1 MRSDCVGTTLVP
13 QGCTISFRGV
23 TLMLIGVEDVRRA
36 LANDEF
42 VPFFQPLVTLRTG
55 QLAGFEVLARW
66 HHPSAGILPPDRFI
80 SIAERNGLIDA
91 LTMRLMQK
99 AFEAARVIPEPLTI
113 AFNVSPL
120 QLYDLGLPKRIQGTA
135 DEFAFPLRRV
145 VIEITES
152 AIVHNVERAQTIA
165 NELKAL
171 GCKIALDDFGT
182 GYSSLLHLQ
191 SLPFDELKVDR
202 SFVGSMIQRRES
214 RKIVVAVVGLGQNL
228 GLATVAEGI
237 ETREQAEMLLWLGC
251 ELGQGWLFGRPIPAE
266 NLPATIEM
274 SRDKISFNH
283 STGLWG
289 DVAWNSLPSQRLAHL
304 QAVYDGAPVGLA
316 LLDRDLRYV
325 TLNQRLADMNSASVE
340 EHLGRPVA
348 EMVPRAFHHFEAFI
362 RRSLEGEV
370 ITGVEARRPAGEGKG
385 DREYLLSYQ
394 PVRDEADEVIGVSVA
409 VVDITDR
416 KAAEAALRE
425 SEDHYRHMVELNPQI
440 PWVLDADGNAMAISP
455 RWEQVTGMNAES
467 AEGRGFLEA
476 IHPEDRTCVENVIAT
491 SIQSG
496 DPIDVEC
503 RILSRNN
510 RWRWIRSRG
519 AARRDPSG
527 KIIRWYGSADDID
540 DQKKAEEAR
549 RKSEEQLKA
558 IFNSVPV
565 GILLADAPD
574 GRLSLSNPEARRIFR
589 HPVQSRHSIENYAQ
603 WGAIRVDGRRLESAE
618 YPLARALRGE
628 TTRIE
633 EALCLR
639 GDGTEAWVSLL
650 GAPIVREDGSV
661 QGAVVVVQDID
672 EIKRERERLLSLAE
686 ALVKELKSQT
696 SPAHGQGGYSLAH
709 WSARPF

>member
-1 MRSDCVGTTLVP
+1 
-13 QGCTISFRGV
+13 
-23 TLMLIGVEDVRRA
+23 MLISNDDVRRGIE
-36 LANDEF
+36 NDEF

-66 HHPSAGILPPDRFI
+66 HHPTAGVLSPDRFI
-80 SIAERNGLIDA
+80 PIAEQNGWIDA
-91 LTMRLMQK
+91 LTKRLMQK
-99 AFEAARVIPEPLTI
+99 TFEAGRLIPEPLTL

-120 QLYDLGLPKRIQGTA
+120 QLHDLSLPKRIQSAAEDLG
-135 DEFAFPLRRV
+135 FPLQRV
-145 VIEITES
+145 VIEVTES
-152 AIVHNVERAQTIA
+152 AVVDNVERAQTIS

-191 SLPFDELKVDR
+191 SLPFGELKVDR

-214 RKIVVAVVGLGQNL
+214 RKIVAAVVGLGQSL
-228 GLATVAEGI
+228 GLTTVAEGI

-251 ELGQGWLFGRPIPAE
+251 ELGQGWLFGRPAPAE
-266 NLPATIEM
+266 DLPATITM
-274 SRDKISFNH
+274 SREKISFNH

-289 DVAWNSLPSQRLAHL
+289 DLTGNALPSQRLAHL

-316 LLDRDLRYV
+316 LLDQNLRYV
-325 TLNQRLADMNSASVE
+325 TLNQRLADMNSAPVE
-340 EHLGRPVA
+340 EHLGKPVA
-348 EMVPRAFHHFEAFI
+348 EMVPKAFHHFEGFI
-362 RRSLEGEV
+362 HRCLEGEA
-370 ITGVEARRPAGEGKG
+370 IIGVEARRPAAPGQG
-385 DREYLLSYQ
+385 DRDYLLSYE
-394 PVRDEADEVIGVSVA
+394 PVRDEGDEVIGVSLA

-416 KAAEAALRE
+416 KATEAALRE

-455 RWEQVTGMNAES
+455 RWEQVTGMSAAT

-476 IHPEDRTCVENVIAT
+476 IHPEDRPCVENVIAE
-491 SIQSG
+491 SIRSG

-503 RILSRNN
+503 RILCRNN

-519 AARRDPSG
+519 AARRDPSE

-540 DQKKAEEAR
+540 DQKKAEEAL

-565 GILLADAPD
+565 AILLAAEPD

-589 HPVQSRHSIENYAQ
+589 YPVPSRHSIENYAQ
-603 WGAIRVDGRRLESAE
+603 WGAIRVNGRRLESAE
-618 YPLARALRGE
+618 FPLARALRGE
-628 TTRIE
+628 KTRIE
-633 EALCLR
+633 EALCLQA
-639 GDGTEAWVSLL
+639 DGTEAWVSLL

-672 EIKRERERLLSLAE
+672 EIKRERERLLTLAE
-686 ALVKELKSQT
+686 ALIKELKGQT
-696 SPAHGQGGYSLAH
+696 S
-709 WSARPF
+709 SARLEAGALRVL

>member
-1 MRSDCVGTTLVP
+1 
-13 QGCTISFRGV
+13 
-23 TLMLIGVEDVRRA
+23 MLISLEDVRRGIE
-36 LANDEF
+36 NDEF

-80 SIAERNGLIDA
+80 PLAEQNGWIGA
-91 LTMRLMQK
+91 LTKRLMQR
-99 AFEAARVIPEPLTI
+99 AFEAGKLIPEPLTL

-120 QLYDLGLPKRIQGTA
+120 QLHDLGLPKQIQSAAEELG
-135 DEFAFPLRRV
+135 FPLQRV
-145 VIEITES
+145 VIEVTES
-152 AIVHNVERAQTIA
+152 AVVDNVERAQTIS

-214 RKIVVAVVGLGQNL
+214 RKIVAAVVGLGQSL
-228 GLATVAEGI
+228 GLTAVAEGI

-251 ELGQGWLFGRPIPAE
+251 ELGQGWFFGRPVPAE
-266 NLPATIEM
+266 DLPATVEL
-274 SRDKISFNH
+274 SREKISFNH
-283 STGLWG
+283 STNLWG
-289 DVAWNSLPSQRLAHL
+289 DLAGNALPSQRLAHL

-316 LLDRDLRYV
+316 LLDRNLCYV
-325 TLNQRLADMNSASVE
+325 TLNQRLADMNGATVE
-340 EHLGRPVA
+340 EHLRRPVA

-370 ITGVEARRPAGEGKG
+370 ITGVEARRPPGPGQG
-385 DREYLLSYQ
+385 DRDYLLSYQ
-394 PVRDEADEVIGVSVA
+394 PVRDEGDEVIGVSVA

-440 PWVLDADGNAMAISP
+440 PWVLDAHGNAVAISP
-455 RWEQVTGMNAES
+455 RWEQVTGMSAAT
-467 AEGRGFLEA
+467 AEGAGFLEA
-476 IHPEDRTCVENVIAT
+476 IHPEDRPRVESVIAA
-491 SIQSG
+491 SIHSG

-503 RILSRNN
+503 RIVSRND
-510 RWRWIRSRG
+510 RWRWVRSRG
-519 AARRDPSG
+519 AARRDPSA

-540 DQKKAEEAR
+540 DQKKAEEAL

-574 GRLSLSNPEARRIFR
+574 GRLSMSNPEARRIFR
-589 HPVQSRHSIENYAQ
+589 YPVPSSYSVENYAQ
-603 WGAIRVDGRRLESAE
+603 WGAIRVNGRRLESAE

-628 TTRIE
+628 KTRIE

-639 GDGTEAWVSLL
+639 ADGTEAWVSLL

-672 EIKRERERLLSLAE
+672 EIKQERERLLTLAE
-686 ALVKELKSQT
+686 ALIKELKSQT
-696 SPAHGQGGYSLAH
+696 SPADREPIS
-709 WSARPF
+709 S

>member
-1 MRSDCVGTTLVP
+1 
-13 QGCTISFRGV
+13 
-23 TLMLIGVEDVRRA
+23 MLITVEDVRRG
-36 LANDEF
+36 LENDEF
-42 VPFFQPLVTLRTG
+42 APFFQPIVTLRTG

-80 SIAERNGLIDA
+80 PVAEQNGWIGA
-91 LTMRLMQK
+91 LTKRLMQK
-99 AFEAARVIPEPLTI
+99 AFEAAKFIPEPLTL

-120 QLYDLGLPKRIQGTA
+120 QLHDLSLPKQIQSAAEDLG
-135 DEFAFPLRRV
+135 FPLRRV

-152 AIVHNVERAQTIA
+152 ALVDNVKRAQTIS

-171 GCKIALDDFGT
+171 GCKIGLDDFGT

-202 SFVGSMIQRRES
+202 SFVGSMTQRRES
-214 RKIVVAVVGLGQNL
+214 RKIVAAVVGLGQSL
-228 GLATVAEGI
+228 GLTTVAEGI

-251 ELGQGWLFGRPIPAE
+251 EQGQGWLFGRPTPAE
-266 NLPATIEM
+266 DLPATIEM
-274 SRDKISFNH
+274 SREKISFNQ
-283 STGLWG
+283 SAGLWG
-289 DVAWNSLPSQRLAHL
+289 DPAWNALPSQRLAHL

-316 LLDRDLRYV
+316 LLDSDLRYV
-325 TLNQRLADMNSASVE
+325 TLNQRLADMNSAPVE
-340 EHLGRPVA
+340 EHLGKRVA
-348 EMVPRAFHHFEAFI
+348 EMVPEAFHQFEAFI

-370 ITGVEARRPAGEGKG
+370 ITGVEFRRPAGPGQGER
-385 DREYLLSYQ
+385 DYLLSYQ
-394 PVRDEADEVIGVSVA
+394 PVRDEGGEIIGVSVA

-440 PWVLDADGNAMAISP
+440 PWVLDADGSAMTISP
-455 RWEQVTGMNAES
+455 RWEQVTGMSAAT

-476 IHPEDRTCVENVIAT
+476 IHPEDRPRVENIIAE
-491 SIQSG
+491 SIRSG

-510 RWRWIRSRG
+510 AWRWVRSRG
-519 AARRDPSG
+519 AARRDPTG
-527 KIIRWYGSADDID
+527 KIIRWYGSAEDID
-540 DQKKAEEAR
+540 NQKKAEEAL

-565 GILLADAPD
+565 GIVLADAPD
-574 GRLSLSNPEARRIFR
+574 GRLSLANPEARRILR
-589 HPVQSRHSIENYAQ
+589 YPLPSGHGVENYAQ
-603 WGAIRVDGRRLESAE
+603 WGAIRVNGRRLESAE

-628 TTRIE
+628 KTRIE

-639 GDGTEAWVSLL
+639 GDGTEAWVSML
-650 GAPIVREDGSV
+650 GAPIVRENGSV
-661 QGAVVVVQDID
+661 EGAVVVVQDID

-686 ALVKELKSQT
+686 ALIRDLKGQT
-696 SPAHGQGGYSLAH
+696 SPAHSEPRY
-709 WSARPF
+709 R

>member
-1 MRSDCVGTTLVP
+1 
-13 QGCTISFRGV
+13 
-23 TLMLIGVEDVRRA
+23 MLITVEDVRRG
-36 LANDEF
+36 LENDEF
-42 VPFFQPLVTLRTG
+42 APFFQPLVTLRTG

-80 SIAERNGLIDA
+80 PIAEQNGWIGA
-91 LTMRLMQK
+91 LTKRLMQK
-99 AFEAARVIPEPLTI
+99 AFEAAKFIPEPLTL

-120 QLYDLGLPKRIQGTA
+120 QLHDLGLPKQIHSAAEDLG
-135 DEFAFPLRRV
+135 FPLRRV
-145 VIEITES
+145 VLEITES
-152 AIVHNVERAQTIA
+152 ALVDNVAHAQTIS

-171 GCKIALDDFGT
+171 GCKIGLDDFGT

-191 SLPFDELKVDR
+191 SLPFDELKVDC
-202 SFVGSMIQRRES
+202 SFVGSMTQRRES
-214 RKIVVAVVGLGQNL
+214 RKIVAAVVGLGQSL
-228 GLATVAEGI
+228 GLTTVAEGI

-251 ELGQGWLFGRPIPAE
+251 ELGQGWLFGRPTPAE
-266 NLPATIEM
+266 GLPATVQM
-274 SRDKISFNH
+274 SREKISFNQ

-289 DVAWNSLPSQRLAHL
+289 DLAWNALPSQRLAHL

-316 LLDRDLRYV
+316 LLDRDFRYV
-325 TLNQRLADMNSASVE
+325 TLNQRLADMNSAPVE
-340 EHLGRPVA
+340 EHLGKRVA
-348 EMVPRAFHHFEAFI
+348 EMVPAVFHQFEAFI

-370 ITGVEARRPAGEGKG
+370 ITGVEVRRPAGPGQGER
-385 DREYLLSYQ
+385 DYLLSYQ
-394 PVRDEADEVIGVSVA
+394 PVRDEGGEIIGVSVA
-409 VVDITDR
+409 VVDITER
-416 KAAEAALRE
+416 KAAEAALQE

-440 PWVLDADGNAMAISP
+440 PWELDADGNAMALSP
-455 RWEQVTGMNAES
+455 RWEQVTGMSAAT

-476 IHPEDRTCVENVIAT
+476 IHPEDRPRVEHVIAE
-491 SIQSG
+491 SIRSG
-496 DPIDVEC
+496 DPIDVRC

-510 RWRWIRSRG
+510 EWRWVRSRG

-540 DQKKAEEAR
+540 DQKKAEEAL

-574 GRLSLSNPEARRIFR
+574 GRLSLANPEARRIFR
-589 HPVQSRHSIENYAQ
+589 HPLPSRYSVENYAQ
-603 WGAIRVDGRRLESAE
+603 WGAIRVDGIRLESAE

-628 TTRIE
+628 KTRIE

-661 QGAVVVVQDID
+661 EGAVVVVQDID

-686 ALVKELKSQT
+686 ALIKELKGQT
-696 SPAHGQGGYSLAH
+696 SPAHAEPIY
-709 WSARPF
+709 R